1 MRRAAPSCPP
11 FFFMYKCMF
20 EVLGIILPLTTFQCA
35 LLEHLNVAFSQL
47 HWNSWAMV
55 QTFEIMCPFLNIQPS
70 APIFLFFFQMKL
82 SGKIGPFFQVLVTDV
97 MADGMPLMLN
107 KDGELRVLFYWQSDP
122 TRFKSYD
129 EDLVTLVERMGPCH
143 HLSLLHPLEKR
154 INLVEVTF
162 AAVEATVPA
171 TQADSVV
178 VSSSTIVIPLLSAGV
193 AITGAPIMLPP
204 SSSAQLASLS
214 TFLAAVASPSS
225 FSRPRV
231 KVAKW
236 RATTQTLWQVEW
248 PKVANATIVFAEVVR
263 SNRQLSSKVGGVL
276 AKLLRTQLDGDELF
290 KHCKD
295 MQAEKMDLGGKVE
308 SVAAERDEIAK
319 VVAYLEAL
327 LKESESKLAEFEL
340 WVTKEKKANRELEE
354 ELLLYKKEVV

>member
-1 MRRAAPSCPP
+1 M
-11 FFFMYKCMF
+11 
-20 EVLGIILPLTTFQCA
+20 
-35 LLEHLNVAFSQL
+35 
-47 HWNSWAMV
+47 
-55 QTFEIMCPFLNIQPS
+55 
-70 APIFLFFFQMKL
+70 
-82 SGKIGPFFQVLVTDV
+82 
-97 MADGMPLMLN
+97 
-107 KDGELRVLFYWQSDP
+107 
-122 TRFKSYD
+122 
-129 EDLVTLVERMGPCH
+129 
-143 HLSLLHPLEKR
+143 
-154 INLVEVTF
+154 
-162 AAVEATVPA
+162 
-171 TQADSVV
+171 
-178 VSSSTIVIPLLSAGV
+178 
-193 AITGAPIMLPP
+193 
-204 SSSAQLASLS
+204 
-214 TFLAAVASPSS
+214 
-225 FSRPRV
+225 

-327 LKESESKLAEFEL
+327 LKESDSKLAEFEL